1 MTDNG
6 ERAQRADIS
15 GESKTSKAGRLL
27 TADEVAELLGVSKEW
42 VWEQSRLGLI
52 PTITLG
58 RFRRYRQEA
67 VEQWLL
73 SIEDGTI

>member
-1 MTDNG
+1 MTDRDANA
-6 ERAQRADIS
+6 RRLTVS
-15 GESKTSKAGRLL
+15 GESKPRTAGRLL
-27 TADEVAELLGVSKEW
+27 TADEVAELLGVSTEW

-58 RFRRYRQEA
+58 RFRRYRKEA
-67 VEQWLL
+67 VERWLL

>member
-1 MTDNG
+1 VTG
-6 ERAQRADIS
+6 HAVRSHPKGGR
-15 GESKTSKAGRLL
+15 GESKTGGRLL
-27 TADEVAELLGVSKEW
+27 TADEVAEMLGVSKEW

-58 RFRRYRQEA
+58 RFRRYRKEA
-67 VEQWLL
+67 VERWLL

>member
-1 MTDNG
+1 MNKPANDNPA
-6 ERAQRADIS
+6 RPAN
-15 GESKTSKAGRLL
+15 GRLL
-27 TADEVAELLGVSKEW
+27 TADEVADLLGVSKEW

-67 VEQWLL
+67 VERWLL
-73 SIEDGTI
+73 SIEDGSI

>member
-1 MTDNG
+1 MTA
-6 ERAQRADIS
+6 RARKQQRVS
-15 GESKTSKAGRLL
+15 GESKPQTGGRLL
-27 TADEVAELLGVSKEW
+27 IADEVAELLGVSKEW

-67 VEQWLL
+67 VEKWLL